1 MLLRIGDILPIL
13 VQNLPADQLPRLLCS
28 IASICQPWSAAVT
41 DLADLQQLRCV
52 DATVT
57 AWPGALASFSAWLQH
72 HARLVRSIMISR
84 ACDEGASTT
93 VSLQL
98 QDTLAR
104 ALSEA
109 AQAGMLQLQAFS
121 SDCAGARCILQ
132 ALSVAQIT
140 SLQLHLAEHS
150 HTDPCLP
157 SSKDLAFT
165 FEHLTSLQSLGVCF
179 RTRQCVS
186 RAFCR

>member
-1 MLLRIGDILPIL
+1 MLLIGDILPIL

-28 IASICQPWSAAVT
+28 ITPVCQPWSAAVT

-72 HARLVRSIMISR
+72 HAGLVRSINISR
-84 ACDEGASTT
+84 ACDEGASTA

-98 QDTLAR
+98 QDTVAR
-104 ALSEA
+104 ALTA
-109 AQAGMLQLQAFS
+109 APVLQLQAYS

-132 ALSVAQIT
+132 ALTAAHIT
-140 SLQLHLAEHS
+140 SLQLYLPEHS

-157 SSKDLAFT
+157 SSKNLAST
-165 FEHLTSLQSLGVCF
+165 FERLTSLQSLGVCF
-179 RTRQCVS
+179 KTRQYVS

>member
-1 MLLRIGDILPIL
+1 MLRIADILPIL

-28 IASICQPWSAAVT
+28 ITPVCQPWSAAVT
-41 DLADLQQLRCV
+41 DLADSQKLRCV

-57 AWPGALASFSAWLQH
+57 AWPGVLASFSAWLQH
-72 HARLVRSIMISR
+72 HAGLVRSIAISR

-104 ALSEA
+104 ALSSA
-109 AQAGMLQLQAFS
+109 AQAGMQLQAFT

-132 ALSVAQIT
+132 ALTAAHIT
-140 SLQLHLAEHS
+140 SLQLYLAEHS

-165 FEHLTSLQSLGVCF
+165 FEHLASLQSLGVCF